1 MKECQIK
8 NRIPISCNN
17 KSFNLEGFLET
28 ILRKAY
34 YEPICEL
41 NNRHKAD
48 AKAKTTE
55 TSQVSDEVEPGHSFG
70 SLKLLGKV

>member
-8 NRIPISCNN
+8 NRVPISCNN

-28 ILRKAY
+28 ILRKTY
-34 YEPICEL
+34 YEPICDL
-41 NNRHKAD
+41 NKRHKAD

-55 TSQVSDEVEPGHSFG
+55 TSQVGDEVKPGHSFG
-70 SLKLLGKV
+70 SLKL